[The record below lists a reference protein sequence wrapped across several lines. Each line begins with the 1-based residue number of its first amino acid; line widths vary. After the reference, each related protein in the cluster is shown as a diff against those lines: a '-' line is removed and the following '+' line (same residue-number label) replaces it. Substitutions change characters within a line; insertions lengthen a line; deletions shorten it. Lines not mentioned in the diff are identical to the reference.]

1 MSSDGITEVNAAP
14 DVGNPAAQRAAL
26 RIGFGLALG
35 FALAEL
41 SGAVFFFFPPFM
53 AVQFLA
59 TMPQP
64 PSLRQAIGLTVLTAL
79 ISGFV
84 LLLAGIFAGHPPVF
98 LLLVGILIFFG
109 FLLDTAGKAMPASLL
124 LTFSATLPLLSTQS
138 SETAGLLAFAFIE
151 ATVIGLLATWIMF
164 ALFPAPPADAS
175 TPPPPLGSA
184 DPRIAFAN
192 TLVLLP
198 VLLLFLMQGNLTF
211 VVLMV
216 IIAIIRLRDRSGAP
230 RAALGLLLGNV
241 FGGIA
246 ATIVYAFLTL
256 QSGIAFFLLLV
267 AAVGLI
273 FATRIVRGGV
283 RAPMFTIAL
292 VTFVI
297 LLGLGVAPAPSDSG
311 EAFTTRL
318 WNVLLAG
325 AYAVGAT
332 SLIAVRKPKLPEPT
346 PAAADPAPVS
356 P

>member
-1 MSSDGITEVNAAP
+1 MSSDGAADANAARNA
-14 DVGNPAAQRAAL
+14 GNLPAQRAAL

-35 FALAEL
+35 FALGEL
-41 SGAVFFFFPPFM
+41 SGTAFFFFPPLM

-59 TMPQP
+59 TMARP

-79 ISGFV
+79 ISGSV
-84 LLLAGIFAGHPPVF
+84 LLMASIFAGQPLVF
-98 LLLVGILIFFG
+98 MLLVGLLIFYG
-109 FLLDTAGKAMPASLL
+109 FLLDTSGKAMPASLL
-124 LTFSATLPLLSTQS
+124 LTFSATLPLLTTQS
-138 SETAGLLAFAFIE
+138 AESAGLLAFAFIE
-151 ATVIGLLATWIMF
+151 STVIGLLTTWIMF
-164 ALFPAPPADAS
+164 ALFPAPPAGAD
-175 TPPPPLGSA
+175 TPPPALGSA
-184 DPRIAFAN
+184 NPRMALAN
-192 TLVLLP
+192 TIVLLP
-198 VLLLFLMQGNLTF
+198 VLLLFMLGGNMTF

-230 RAALGLLLGNV
+230 RAALGLLLGNIL
-241 FGGIA
+241 GGLT
-246 ATIVYAFLTL
+246 ATVAYNFLVL
-256 QSGIAFFLLLV
+256 QTGIAFFLLLV

-273 FATRIVRGGV
+273 FAARISTGGV

-297 LLGLGVAPAPSDSG
+297 LLGLGVSPLPTESG
-311 EAFTTRL
+311 EAFTSRL

-332 SLIAVRKPKLPEPT
+332 SLIAVRKPKPPDAT